1 MDYYYTKGLPTL
13 FEIRKCIPNIESE
26 EHLEKIA
33 TNSIVNEKDNHKD
46 RCKDYLVMLE
56 TMLKYRNTY
65 NLEEYSEYISFL
77 LFTLQELNYRLFR
90 YLENARKKI
99 DYNYRLT
106 FQKKYIHY
114 IISHSELGQDI
125 ADVVYGFL

>member
-1 MDYYYTKGLPTL
+1 MGYYYTKGLPTL
-13 FEIRKCIPNIESE
+13 FEIRKCIPEIKSE
-26 EHLEKIA
+26 EQLEKIA

-56 TMLKYRNTY
+56 TMLKYRNMY

-77 LFTLQELNYRLFR
+77 LFTLQELNYRLYF

-99 DYNYRLT
+99 DYEYRLNS
-106 FQKKYIHY
+106 QKKYIHY
-114 IISHSELGQDI
+114 IISQSELGQDI
-125 ADVVYGFL
+125 AGVICGFI

>member
-13 FEIRKCIPNIESE
+13 FEIRKCIPEIKSD
-26 EHLEKIA
+26 
-33 TNSIVNEKDNHKD
+33 TNLHIFILNKLVNGKDNQKD
-46 RCKDYLVMLE
+46 HYKDHLVMLE
-56 TMLKYRNTY
+56 TMLKYKNIY

-125 ADVVYGFL
+125 ADVVCKHI